1 MTDNFTRAM
10 ELVFESEGGY
20 VNDPND
26 PGGETKFGITK
37 RDYPL
42 IDIANLDKATAAT
55 IYLKDYWTPAKCDA
69 FAWPLCLFVFDAAVN
84 QGLDAANRC
93 LQRAAGVAVDGIAGT
108 QTMRAVA
115 NQDPRELAAL
125 FLAERAIRY
134 TGTRN
139 FDKYGRGWFKR
150 LFLAAMDS

>member
-1 MTDNFTRAM
+1 M
-10 ELVFESEGGY
+10 
-20 VNDPND
+20 
-26 PGGETKFGITK
+26 
-37 RDYPL
+37 
-42 IDIANLDKATAAT
+42 
-55 IYLKDYWTPAKCDA
+55 
-69 FAWPLCLFVFDAAVN
+69 FDANVN
-84 QGLDAANRC
+84 QGIDAANRC

-115 NQDPRELAAL
+115 SQDPRELAAL

-139 FDKYGRGWFKR
+139 FDKYGRGWLKR